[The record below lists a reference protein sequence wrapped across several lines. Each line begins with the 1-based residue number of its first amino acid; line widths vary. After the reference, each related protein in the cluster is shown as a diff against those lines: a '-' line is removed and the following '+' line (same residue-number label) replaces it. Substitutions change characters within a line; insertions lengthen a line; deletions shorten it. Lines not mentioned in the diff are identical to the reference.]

1 MRHMMAFEAQ
11 QAGSYRQ
18 VSGLVLDKRSIEEP
32 TRREKEAVVAMFT
45 GMGFTWDYHNE
56 TCQSCGGEG
65 WLQKD
70 AQDGDPG
77 DDCPFMCFT
86 RSFALPQ
93 KMILQVYL
101 SKLPDDYW
109 QARLVL
115 ESRHSILDISIED
128 EAFLLCDDLQ
138 GLRAAA
144 SGPVAVNASSLG
156 SIEKAYNDFMAEH
169 RDRLAGAN
177 RLEMT
182 KRTPSK

>member
-1 MRHMMAFEAQ
+1 MRHVMAFEAQ

-18 VSGLVLDKRSIEEP
+18 VGGLVLDKSSIEEP
-32 TRREKEAVVAMFT
+32 TRRERDAVVAMFT

-65 WLQKD
+65 D
-70 AQDGDPG
+70 DDPG
-77 DDCPFMCFT
+77 DNCPFMCFT

-115 ESRHSILDISIED
+115 ESRHTISDTSVED

-144 SGPVAVNASSLG
+144 SGPVAGNASSLG